1 MGPCVINRDLSF
13 IAEMVHTLEGV
24 ELMTYHVTGPPAYI
38 RLHPPEAVFLLE
50 TGVAAIFLQRDGLPD
65 IALSLIRAGEL
76 FGEDGLFA
84 ERRYAPVGGLLTT
97 STVAKIPKGPL
108 LDKCKE
114 HPEWAFDLARLAA
127 TRQAEWAV
135 RIESILR
142 EAVGPRVVRSLVELA
157 DAFSFS
163 PGQDG
168 PARIP
173 VTQSVL
179 ASLVGVTREST
190 SHKLNELER
199 AGLVQLTRGAIEI
212 PAVGRLRQSVPPLP
226 SAAQV

>member
-1 MGPCVINRDLSF
+1 MNRDLSF
-13 IAEMVHTLEGV
+13 IAEMAHTLEGV
-24 ELMTYHVTGPPAYI
+24 ELMTYHVTASPAYI
-38 RLHPPEAVFLLE
+38 RLDPPDAVYLLE
-50 TGVAAIFLQRDGLPD
+50 TGVAAVFLQRDGMPD
-65 IALSLIRAGEL
+65 IALSLIRAGEM

-84 ERRYAPVGGLLTT
+84 ERRYAPVAGLLTT

-108 LDKCKE
+108 LEKCKE
-114 HPEWAFDLARLAA
+114 HPDWALDLARLAA
-127 TRQAEWAV
+127 RRQAEWAV

-157 DAFSFS
+157 DAFAFA
-163 PGQDG
+163 PGLEG

-173 VTQSVL
+173 VTQAVL

-199 AGLVQLTRGAIEI
+199 SGLVQLTRGAIEI
-212 PAVGRLRQSVPPLP
+212 PAVGRLRQCVPPLP
-226 SAAQV
+226 GAAQV